1 MRRKTRPH
9 AKLELRD
16 VDGKI
21 CRRKREARRSAG
33 CRKFILAHVSL
44 AGNHELANSPDRDER
59 NYNNVFRDVIRV
71 IPRNVLDLRSGVVV
85 DYDVIYTR
93 RYTSN
98 T

>member
-1 MRRKTRPH
+1 MPPETGGTT
-9 AKLELRD
+9 LRWMPK
-16 VDGKI
+16 VHPRTHIAGWES
-21 CRRKREARRSAG
+21 RTGERARGR
-33 CRKFILAHVSL
+33 V
-44 AGNHELANSPDRDER
+44 SPDRDER

-85 DYDVIYTR
+85 DYDVIDTR

>member
-1 MRRKTRPH
+1 M
-9 AKLELRD
+9 
-16 VDGKI
+16 DGRI
-21 CRRKREARRSAG
+21 CRRRQEARRSAG
-33 CRKFILAHVSL
+33 RRKFILVRISL
-44 AGNHELANSPDRDER
+44 AGKSRTGERARGRVSPDRDER

-85 DYDVIYTR
+85 DYDVIDTR